1 VLTSTA
7 AAAVRVTTDGT
18 LRLQKRLPINSV
30 NKPKVVN
37 LNDLYLKR
45 RKRER
50 ERSRGGSDEAGGTEI
65 PYRRQRGNAPVIAE
79 PQKFS

>member
-1 VLTSTA
+1 MK
-7 AAAVRVTTDGT
+7 D
-18 LRLQKRLPINSV
+18 
-30 NKPKVVN
+30 KPKVVN